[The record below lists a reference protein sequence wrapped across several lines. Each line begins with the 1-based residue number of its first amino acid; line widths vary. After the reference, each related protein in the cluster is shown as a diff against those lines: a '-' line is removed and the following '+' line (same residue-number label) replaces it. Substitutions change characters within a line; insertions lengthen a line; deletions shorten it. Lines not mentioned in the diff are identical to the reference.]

1 MPLQS
6 RICAVLGPTNTGKT
20 HYAIERMLAYRSGV
34 IGLPLRLLARE
45 VYDRIVAKRG
55 PSVVAL
61 ITGEERIVPPRAAYW
76 VCTVEAMPLSLGAE
90 FVAIDEIQLCA
101 DPDRGHVFTD
111 RLLHLRGLSETL
123 FLGSD
128 AMWGVIA
135 KLVPEAEFIRRD
147 RFSELSYSGSKKISR
162 MPVRSAIV
170 GFSVDNVYSIAELLR
185 RQKGGAAVVMGALS
199 PRARNAQVEMY
210 QNGDV
215 DHLVATDAIGMGLN
229 LDIDHVAFSGTSKFD
244 GRKMRRLMPNELA
257 QIAGRAGRF
266 RSNGTFGV
274 TGEARPLEEEVVE
287 AIEAHRF
294 APIQKLQWRNS
305 RLEFGT
311 MQTLLRSLEQP
322 SDDRLLLKAREAE
335 DHLTLRHLSDL
346 PEIIDRV
353 QNPRDVKLLWET
365 CQLPDFRQVSHNE
378 HVAIVGKIFEHL
390 MDAGEISTPW
400 FADRVR
406 RIDKTHGDIDALSKR
421 LAYIRTW
428 TYVTQRKG
436 WLADENY
443 WREETRAVEDRLSDA
458 LHGALTKRFVDRR
471 TSILMRRLKQK
482 EALVAEVNKD
492 GEVTIEG
499 EFVGKLTAFQF
510 QLDKSAD
517 AEQSKILRAAA
528 YQALQPEFSLR
539 SDRFYNA
546 PDTEFDFT
554 EQGGLMWGEHAIGK
568 LVKGDDIMSPGIKVF
583 VDDEA
588 GEAVADKVRRRLGH
602 FIDRKISTAY
612 EHLITMKNDEAL
624 PGLAKGVAFR
634 LAESLWVIPRSAIA
648 QDIKALDQ
656 DQRGTLRKHG
666 IRFGQYTIFH
676 HLMLKPAPTRLR
688 LVLWSLFEGLD
699 VFPEAPP
706 AGLVTVP
713 EVTDAPKGYYPRA
726 GYRLAGE
733 RAIRIDMLERLADMI
748 RAFDVKG
755 GFEANPDMLSITG
768 MTLEQFADLMQGL
781 GYTAEKGERDKV
793 KPVTEAKPKDAAVS
807 EEKPEEGA
815 SATPDKTEPA
825 EEDTKEVFY
834 VFKWVPKA
842 RPAAARPAQKPRGK
856 PQKAKGKP
864 KGPQRHSSGPP
875 RKEKAIDP
883 DNPFAALMALK
894 NKT

>member
-1 MPLQS
+1 MLQRS

-61 ITGEERIVPPRAAYW
+61 VTGEERIVPPRAAYW
-76 VCTVEAMPLSLGAE
+76 VCTVEAMPTSLGTE
-90 FVAIDEIQLCA
+90 FVAIDEVQLCA
-101 DPDRGHVFTD
+101 DPERGHVFTD

-135 KLVPEAEFIRRD
+135 KLVPEADFMRRD
-147 RFSELSYSGSKKISR
+147 RFSELSYSGVKKISR
-162 MPVRSAIV
+162 MPARSAIV
-170 GFSVDNVYSIAELLR
+170 GFSIDNVYSIAELLR

-199 PRARNAQVEMY
+199 PRARNAQVELY

-215 DHLVATDAIGMGLN
+215 DYLVATDAIGMGLN

-266 RSNGTFGV
+266 RTNGTFGV
-274 TGEARPLEEEVVE
+274 TGEARPLEPEVVD
-287 AIEAHRF
+287 AIENHRF
-294 APIQKLQWRNS
+294 TSIEKLQWRNP

-311 MQTLLRSLEQP
+311 TQTLLRSLEQR
-322 SDDRLLLKAREAE
+322 SDEPLLLKAREAE
-335 DHLTLRHLSDL
+335 DHLTFRSLSEL
-346 PEIIDRV
+346 PEISDRV
-353 QNPRDVKLLWET
+353 QNPRDVKLLWDT

-378 HVAIVGKIFEHL
+378 HVAIVGKIFEFL
-390 MDAGEISTPW
+390 SENGEISTQW

-406 RIDKTHGDIDALSKR
+406 RIDNTQGDIDALSKR

-436 WLADENY
+436 WLSDENY

-458 LHGALTKRFVDRR
+458 LHDALTKRFVDRR

-510 QLDKSAD
+510 QLDKTAD
-517 AEQSKILRAAA
+517 ADQVKTLKSAA

-546 PDTEFDFT
+546 PDTEFEFT

-568 LVKGDDIMSPGIKVF
+568 LVKGDDIMSPAIKVF

-588 GEAVADKVRRRLGH
+588 GDAVADKVRKRLGH
-602 FIDRKISTAY
+602 FIDRKIAAAF
-612 EHLITMKNDEAL
+612 EHLLTMRNDDAL

-634 LAESLWVIPRSAIA
+634 LAESLGVIPRSAIA
-648 QDIKALDQ
+648 NDIKALDQ

-688 LVLWSLFEGLD
+688 LVLWSLFENLD
-699 VFPEAPP
+699 EFPEAPP

-713 EVTDAPKGYYPRA
+713 AVVDAPKGYYPRA
-726 GYRLAGE
+726 GYRLAGD

-748 RAFDVKG
+748 RSFDVKA

-768 MTLEQFADLMQGL
+768 TTLEQFADLMQGL
-781 GYTAEKGERDKV
+781 GYAVEKGEREKV
-793 KPVTEAKPKDAAVS
+793 KPVTEAKATDTASPDQ
-807 EEKPEEGA
+807 KPEV
-815 SATPDKTEPA
+815 ATPVETTEPVE
-825 EEDTKEVFY
+825 EEDTQEVFY
-834 VFKWVPKA
+834 TFKWVPKA
-842 RPAAARPAQKPRGK
+842 RPAARPQPAQRTKPHN
-856 PQKAKGKP
+856 KAKGKP
-864 KGPQRHSSGPP
+864 KAKPQHHSASPP

-894 NKT
+894 NKS

>member
-1 MPLQS
+1 MS

-45 VYDRIVAKRG
+45 VYDRIVAMRG

-61 ITGEERIVPPRAAYW
+61 VTGEERIVPPRAAYW
-76 VCTVEAMPLSLGAE
+76 VCTVEAMPLGLGTE
-90 FVAIDEIQLCA
+90 FVAIDEVQLCA
-101 DPDRGHVFTD
+101 DPERGHVFTD
-111 RLLHLRGLSETL
+111 RMLHLRGASETL

-135 KLVPEAEFIRRD
+135 KLVPDADFMRRD
-147 RFSELSYSGSKKISR
+147 RFSELSYAGVKKISR
-162 MPVRSAIV
+162 MPARSAIV
-170 GFSVDNVYSIAELLR
+170 GFSIDNVYSIAELLR

-199 PRARNAQVEMY
+199 PRARNAQVELY

-215 DHLVATDAIGMGLN
+215 DYLVATDAIGMGLN
-229 LDIDHVAFSGTSKFD
+229 LDIDHVAFSGTAKFD

-257 QIAGRAGRF
+257 QIAGRAGRY
-266 RSNGTFGV
+266 RTNGTFGV
-274 TGEARPLEEEVVE
+274 TGEARPLEPEVVD
-287 AIEAHRF
+287 AIENHRF
-294 APIQKLQWRNS
+294 SPIQKLQWRNS

-311 MQTLLRSLEQP
+311 TKTLLRSLEQI
-322 SDDRLLLKAREAE
+322 SDDPLLIKAREAG
-335 DHLTLRHLSDL
+335 DHLTLRSLSEL

-353 QNPRDVKLLWET
+353 QNPRDVKLLWEV
-365 CQLPDFRQVSHNE
+365 CQLPDFRRVSHNE
-378 HVAIVGKIFEHL
+378 HIAIVGKIFEFL
-390 MDAGEISTPW
+390 ADTGEISTPW

-458 LHGALTKRFVDRR
+458 LHNALTKRFVDRR

-517 AEQSKILRAAA
+517 ADQVKMLRTAA
-528 YQALQPEFSLR
+528 YQALKPEFSLR

-568 LVKGDDIMSPGIKVF
+568 LVKGDDIMSPAIKVF

-588 GEAVADKVRRRLGH
+588 GEAVADKVRKRLGH
-602 FIDRKISTAY
+602 FIDRKIAAAF
-612 EHLITMKNDEAL
+612 EHLITMKNDDAL

-634 LAESLWVIPRSAIA
+634 LAESLGVIPRSAIA
-648 QDIKALDQ
+648 TDIKALDQ

-699 VFPEAPP
+699 EFPEAPP

-713 EVTDAPKGYYPRA
+713 AVVDAPKGYYPRA

-748 RAFDVKG
+748 RAFDVKA

-793 KPVTEAKPKDAAVS
+793 KLVAEAKPADTAAD
-807 EEKPEEGA
+807 EAAAKAAPEEA
-815 SATPDKTEPA
+815 APVEE

-834 VFKWVPKA
+834 TFKWVPKA
-842 RPAAARPAQKPRGK
+842 RPAARPQQKPRGK
-856 PQKAKGKP
+856 PQNAKGKP
-864 KGPQRHSSGPP
+864 KGKAQSHSAGPP

-894 NKT
+894 NKS